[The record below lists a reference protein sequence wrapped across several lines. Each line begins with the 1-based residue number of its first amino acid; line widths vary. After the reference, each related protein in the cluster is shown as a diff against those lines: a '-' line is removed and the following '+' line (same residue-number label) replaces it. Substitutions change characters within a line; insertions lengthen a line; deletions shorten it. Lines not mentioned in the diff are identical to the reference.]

1 MVDKKI
7 SMYSNL
13 KGKLD
18 IYKKHIKEEDEMRKN
33 NPQLFVDTAEIQF
46 FFFEFYNFI
55 FLD

>member
-1 MVDKKI
+1 MDEYLIQLEKMVDKKI

-33 NPQLFVDTAEIQF
+33 NPQLFVDTAEI
-46 FFFEFYNFI
+46 
-55 FLD
+55 